1 MRCPS
6 GSSSRP
12 TASPACGRTRRSSA
26 GCSSRATSRRGSPR
40 PRRWATTASRNR
52 PRGGSAPR
60 RSRTGRRRSARAG
73 SSAASTAATPPRAT
87 PSREISD
94 RGPEP
99 AVRGGW
105 RRGPGRLACWAR
117 TDRGTARDCGRNQP
131 RGEPMPPERL
141 SALDASFLA
150 VEGPSA
156 HMHVGWAAT
165 FAPPADGPRPDFET
179 LFEHISGRLG
189 RAPRF
194 RQRLASDP
202 LGLSAPL
209 LIDAEDFDP
218 ADHIHRS
225 AAEDISQLAD
235 AVLSEP
241 LPRDRPLWEF
251 WIADGLA
258 DRRIGLVGKAHHC
271 MVDGL
276 AAVELGSL
284 LLDLGPDAEPPA
296 DEDRDWLP
304 APPPHALE
312 LLARGAWDRTR
323 EQLALLRY
331 PLAVARSPLTLPAL
345 GLRTA
350 RALAGAVLPVA
361 PASHL
366 NEPGSPDR
374 HLATARRPLDELR
387 AIRSAHEVTI
397 NDVLLAAVAGAL
409 RRHAERAEELP
420 RDLKAMVPV
429 NVRGDDGGVLGNRI
443 TFMFVELPAS
453 VPDPLV
459 RLKLIGDATRARKE
473 AGVPEDADLALK
485 ALSYAPRPVQKAAAH
500 ALARPRV

>member
-1 MRCPS
+1 
-6 GSSSRP
+6 
-12 TASPACGRTRRSSA
+12 
-26 GCSSRATSRRGSPR
+26 
-40 PRRWATTASRNR
+40 
-52 PRGGSAPR
+52 
-60 RSRTGRRRSARAG
+60 
-73 SSAASTAATPPRAT
+73 
-87 PSREISD
+87 
-94 RGPEP
+94 
-99 AVRGGW
+99 
-105 RRGPGRLACWAR
+105 
-117 TDRGTARDCGRNQP
+117 
-131 RGEPMPPERL
+131 MPPQRL

-165 FAPPADGPRPDFET
+165 FEPPEHGPHPHFDD
-179 LFEHISGRLG
+179 LFAHIAGRLA

-194 RQRLASDP
+194 RQRIAPDA
-202 LGLSAPL
+202 LGLNAPL
-209 LIDAEDFDP
+209 WIDAEDFDP
-218 ADHIHRS
+218 AEHIHRS
-225 AAEDISQLAD
+225 AAEDLPQLAD

-241 LPRDRPLWEF
+241 LRRDRPLWEF
-251 WIADGLA
+251 WIADRLRDG
-258 DRRIGLVGKAHHC
+258 RIGLVGKAHHC

-284 LLDLGPDAEPPA
+284 LLDTGPAAAPAE
-296 DEDRDWLP
+296 DDHDWLP
-304 APPPHALE
+304 APTPHALE

-323 EQLALLRY
+323 EQLGLLRH
-331 PLAVARSPLTLPAL
+331 PLALARAPLAIPAF

-361 PASHL
+361 PASRL

-374 HLATARRPLDELR
+374 HLATARRPLTELR
-387 AIRSAHEVTI
+387 AVKEAHGVTV

-409 RRHAERAEELP
+409 RRHAERAEERP

-429 NVRGDDGGVLGNRI
+429 NVRGDADCGALGNRI

-459 RLKLIGDATRARKE
+459 RLQLIGDATRSRKQS
-473 AGVPEDADLALK
+473 GVTEDADAALK

-500 ALARPRV
+500 ALASPRIANLVVSNIPGPRIPMYMAGCRLHDAYPVVPLSARHALSVGMTTIGEHACFGLFADPETLPDSDALAGDLDAALDELRATIDGPWPTSSRRPSGSATRFRPSPSPTPTA